1 MRQAEREKKNKAN
14 LYSIVQWI
22 GWCMQTLPLPLS
34 KPLHRFNYVERSIH
48 KYSDGFAIDTRNF
61 FLLLL
66 LLLLLL
72 VSFESII
79 AHYFGIQ
86 LI

>member
-1 MRQAEREKKNKAN
+1 MRQAKKRRI
-14 LYSIVQWI
+14 YSTQHWM
-22 GWCMQTLPLPLS
+22 GMQTLPLPLS

-66 LLLLLL
+66 I
-72 VSFESII
+72 SFESII

>member
-1 MRQAEREKKNKAN
+1 MRQAKKRI
-14 LYSIVQWI
+14 YSRALDWM
-22 GWCMQTLPLPLS
+22 GMQTLPLPLL

-48 KYSDGFAIDTRNF
+48 KYSDGFAIDTRKYF
-61 FLLLL
+61 FSAPHLLR
-66 LLLLLL
+66 
-72 VSFESII
+72 ESII